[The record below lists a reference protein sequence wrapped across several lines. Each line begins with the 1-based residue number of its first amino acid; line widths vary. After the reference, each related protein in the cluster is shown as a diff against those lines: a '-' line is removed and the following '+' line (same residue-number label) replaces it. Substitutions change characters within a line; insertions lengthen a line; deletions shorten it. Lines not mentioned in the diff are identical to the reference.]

1 MANEKITK
9 EDIKNAKDL
18 KATIALANEGI
29 KDGNSLTQAFGKLL
43 KENVKSAGAINVSIK
58 SAADILKSQ
67 LDSQKKG
74 VSFQDKIK
82 NTVKEKAKLDE
93 KIAYYD
99 SIGHT
104 AISEKLQTQ
113 KNEMKISVLYI
124 LKKDDNK

>member
-18 KATIALANEGI
+18 KATIDLANEGI

-67 LDSQKKG
+67 LDSQKMTQEVEHKKELMALEL
-74 VSFQDKIK
+74 VVTHHLNQD
-82 NTVKEKAKLDE
+82 
-93 KIAYYD
+93 
-99 SIGHT
+99 
-104 AISEKLQTQ
+104 
-113 KNEMKISVLYI
+113 
-124 LKKDDNK
+124 